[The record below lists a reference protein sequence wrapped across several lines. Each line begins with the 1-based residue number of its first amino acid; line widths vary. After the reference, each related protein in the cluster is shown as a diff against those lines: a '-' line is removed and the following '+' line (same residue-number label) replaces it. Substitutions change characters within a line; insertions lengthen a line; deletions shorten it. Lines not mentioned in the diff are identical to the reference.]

1 MILLVGVFAGLAAG
15 LLRSWYGKRQYQIPE
30 LRQIW
35 LVLIAFI
42 PQMLAF
48 QLAAT
53 RKFFPGNLAG
63 AALISSQVLLL
74 IFAWANRKHP
84 AFWVL
89 GLGLLLNL
97 AVISLNGGLMP
108 ISPET
113 LTRLVPNVPPAA
125 WEVGSH
131 SSSGKDIILLAA
143 DTRLGWLSDRL
154 TLPPWIPYRVAFSP
168 GDVLIAAGAFWLF
181 WSFGAESG
189 KSSG

>member
-15 LLRSWYGKRQYQIPE
+15 LLRSWYRKRQYQIPE
-30 LRQIW
+30 LRLIW

-108 ISPET
+108 INPET
-113 LTRLVPNVPPAA
+113 LTRLAPNVPPAA
-125 WEVGSH
+125 WEVGSR

-154 TLPPWIPYRVAFSP
+154 TLPRWIPYRVAFSP
-168 GDVLIAAGAFWLF
+168 GDVFIAAGAFWLF

-189 KSSG
+189 NSSG